1 MAGGKRPNQENGG
14 GGEAKVCW
22 YVELEKS
29 IVSFQK
35 TKDANWDPGEV
46 FNVKEQMEILDV
58 EEVANPV
65 NNDSEH
71 SEMAWN
77 GQCQPRWYRH
87 VEWA

>member
-1 MAGGKRPNQENGG
+1 M
-14 GGEAKVCW
+14 
-22 YVELEKS
+22 EKS

-71 SEMAWN
+71 SEMA
-77 GQCQPRWYRH
+77 
-87 VEWA
+87 